1 MSEKI
6 LQIET
11 KVETKALLIGFFINL
26 IMGLAGWYIFLKTDI
41 DALFLD
47 GNFSLISAIG
57 CIVAIFISK
66 YSHKRTERF
75 PDGMYFLEPLY
86 STIMGLLSLI
96 LIVIASKSAVIKLYN
111 YLFLN
116 QGTMLEMGGIFHY
129 SVLMTVLCLAM
140 AFTFWRLNK
149 TIGNRSTILDI
160 EGKTAFVDGF
170 ISLGLGVA
178 ILLITLL
185 PKQGNTLFVYYV
197 GDALITIVMIIFMIN
212 IPIKALKES
221 FIELVFGVIK
231 PNAMKQEIETII
243 HDSKRFDNILINDI
257 HIYKTGKNI
266 LVLITIC
273 FTDDG
278 EPIKHALDFK
288 QEVFD
293 KIQEKYKV
301 DLEMTIS

>member
-1 MSEKI
+1 MSQEN
-6 LQIET
+6 EVAS
-11 KVETKALLIGFFINL
+11 KVETKALLIGFVINL
-26 IMGLAGWYIFLKTDI
+26 IMGFAGWYMFLKTDI

-66 YSHKRTERF
+66 YSHKTTERF
-75 PDGMYFLEPLY
+75 PYGMYFLEPLY
-86 STIMGLLSLI
+86 GTIKGLLSLV
-96 LIVIASKSAVIKLYN
+96 LIVIAGVSAAIKLYN

-116 QGTMLEMGGIFHY
+116 QGTMLAMGDILYY
-129 SVLMTVLCLAM
+129 SILMTVLCLVM
-140 AFTFWRLNK
+140 GVIFWRLNK
-149 TIGNRSTILDI
+149 TIDNRSTILDI
-160 EGKTAFVDGF
+160 EGRTAFVDGF

-197 GDALITIVMIIFMIN
+197 GDALITLVMIIFMIN
-212 IPIKALKES
+212 IPIQALKES

-243 HDSKRFDNILINDI
+243 HENKRFDNIHINDI

-273 FTDDG
+273 FIDDG
-278 EPIKHALDFK
+278 EPIKNALDFK